1 MINPKIPERI
11 SRLDEL
17 ANNLWWSWQPQARSL
32 FRALDYRLWRTS
44 GHNPV
49 KQLHDVSPDV
59 LQSASTDTTFLALY
73 DSVISAFDNDLSTS
87 NSWYA
92 TNHPKLLDGPVAYFS
107 MEFAIHNSLPI
118 YAGGLGILA
127 GDICKEASDLGLPLV
142 AIGFM
147 YPQGYFHQHISSDGW
162 QEELYRQLDF
172 DEAPITRVFS
182 PKGRAAVAEV
192 RLGDTTLSIGVWR
205 VRVGASSIYLLDTN
219 LEENPA
225 RYRQL
230 SARLY
235 VADREQRIEQEIVLG
250 IGGTRVLRALG
261 ISPSIWHANEGH
273 AAFMMLERIREEVV
287 KGMSFTEAM
296 RRVQATTVFTSHT
309 PVMAGHDIFPAQLI
323 EKYFSSYWESIGLDR
338 QTFFE
343 LGQDE
348 NSGTEAFNMTA
359 LALRTAN
366 QRFAVSQL
374 HGKVTRKMWHRLW
387 PQVPEDQVPIS
398 HITNGIHV
406 PTWIAPE
413 LNSLYEKYIGKD
425 WVKEHDDPR
434 VWERMLNIPP
444 DELWAVHQLL
454 KRKLV
459 GAMRERDRHRWVED
473 DVAPKEMLAMGALL
487 DPEVLIIGFARRF
500 TEYKRPTLLFRDIER
515 LKRIINNQWRPV
527 QIIFAGKSHPADFPS
542 KVFLHQVYTLA
553 TDRDFQGRIAFIEDY
568 DMHMARYL
576 VHGVDVWLNTPHR
589 LQEACGTSGMKATL
603 NGVPN
608 LSVCDGWWHEA
619 YNGSNGWAIGDRLE
633 PTTPEEEDEEDA
645 KALYRLLDGEIV
657 PLYYTRDRNGVP
669 QGWIR
674 LVKETIRSTVPVFC
688 TRRMLKEYTE
698 QMYKP
703 AAQSLKI
710 V

>member
-1 MINPKIPERI
+1 
-11 SRLDEL
+11 
-17 ANNLWWSWQPQARSL
+17 
-32 FRALDYRLWRTS
+32 
-44 GHNPV
+44 
-49 KQLHDVSPDV
+49 
-59 LQSASTDTTFLALY
+59 
-73 DSVISAFDNDLSTS
+73 
-87 NSWYA
+87 
-92 TNHPKLLDGPVAYFS
+92 
-107 MEFAIHNSLPI
+107 
-118 YAGGLGILA
+118 
-127 GDICKEASDLGLPLV
+127 
-142 AIGFM
+142 
-147 YPQGYFHQHISSDGW
+147 
-162 QEELYRQLDF
+162 
-172 DEAPITRVFS
+172 
-182 PKGRAAVAEV
+182 
-192 RLGDTTLSIGVWR
+192 
-205 VRVGASSIYLLDTN
+205 
-219 LEENPA
+219 
-225 RYRQL
+225 
-230 SARLY
+230 
-235 VADREQRIEQEIVLG
+235 
-250 IGGTRVLRALG
+250 
-261 ISPSIWHANEGH
+261 
-273 AAFMMLERIREEVV
+273 
-287 KGMSFTEAM
+287 
-296 RRVQATTVFTSHT
+296 
-309 PVMAGHDIFPAQLI
+309 
-323 EKYFSSYWESIGLDR
+323 
-338 QTFFE
+338 
-343 LGQDE
+343 
-348 NSGTEAFNMTA
+348 MTA

-542 KVFLHQVYTLA
+542 KIFLHQVYTLA

-608 LSVCDGWWHEA
+608 LSVCDGWWYEA

-633 PTTPEEEDEEDA
+633 PTTPEEEDEADA
-645 KALYRLLDGEIV
+645 KALYRLLEGEIV